1 MTVIPTVGTS
11 WAKGKHMNR
20 DFGVEAG
27 EGMAA
32 GLPFYR
38 AGSGFK
44 DVSGVIT
51 ASYRLDAHWSLGATG
66 GVTRLLGDA
75 ADSPLNERRWQPSG
89 FMSVAYTRSEEH
101 TSELQSLMRISY
113 AVFCLKKKRN
123 TAQHS
128 KLKYQQQTYTHRPTK

>member
-1 MTVIPTVGTS
+1 MLRRPPRLTRTDTLFPYTTLFRS
-11 WAKGKHMNR
+11 NGKHMNR
-20 DFGVEAG
+20 YVGIDAG
-27 EGMAA
+27 EAMAS

-89 FMSVAYTRSEEH
+89 FMSVAYT
-101 TSELQSLMRISY
+101 
-113 AVFCLKKKRN
+113 F
-123 TAQHS
+123 
-128 KLKYQQQTYTHRPTK
+128 